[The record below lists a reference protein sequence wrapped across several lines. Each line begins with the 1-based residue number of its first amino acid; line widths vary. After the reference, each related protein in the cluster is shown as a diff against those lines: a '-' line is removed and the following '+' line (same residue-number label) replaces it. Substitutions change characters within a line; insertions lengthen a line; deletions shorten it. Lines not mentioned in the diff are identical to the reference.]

1 MPYCD
6 VGTQISFPSTS
17 SSAVAPADAH
27 LNNDVKIFYRTYGCG
42 PTKVLLI
49 IGLAATHEGWGPQI
63 KGLTG
68 TNVANDEDDA
78 VWSGGDNEAG
88 GGIEVCAFDN
98 RGVGRSSIPIR
109 KSDYSTTIMAK
120 DAITLLDHLGW
131 EKAHVFGHS
140 MGSMIACKLA
150 AMVPNRVLSLALLNA
165 TGGGFQCLPKLER
178 RTFSVA
184 YRFLKAKSPEQRA
197 EVDLDTHYSQEYL
210 EEYVGTVKRRTILYQ
225 QYVKGISNS
234 GMQSNHGFDGQL
246 NACWKHKMT
255 QAEIEAIKS
264 AGFLVSIIHG
274 RDDIIAQ
281 LYYARRLA
289 ERFHPT
295 ARLVDLHGGHL
306 VSHERPEEVNQ
317 ALFDLIKASE
327 VKMTPHDWT
336 NLPNTQ
342 SWWNEKRT
350 SLVKT
355 NQNGSNVSMKSYLTE
370 KLHLCILYF
379 LSLLIMIFEFGRR
392 LVWSFKPARIG
403 TSTTYIESQ

>member
-98 RGVGRSSIPIR
+98 RGVCRSSIPIR

-150 AMVPNRVLSLALLNA
+150 AMVPDRVLSLALLNA

-210 EEYVGTVKRRTILYQ
+210 EEYVGTMKRRTILYQ

-255 QAEIEAIKS
+255 QTEIEAIKS
-264 AGFLVSIIHG
+264 AGFLVSVIHG

-289 ERFHPT
+289 ERFHPM

-342 SWWNEKRT
+342 SWWNEKRM

-355 NQNGSNVSMKSYLTE
+355 NQNGNNVSMKSYLTE

-392 LVWSFKPARIG
+392 LVWSFKPVRIG